1 MLTAHPS
8 CIPILLVNIIAQ
20 SGHSFGKFKSFSSL
34 SRTDNFANLDM
45 FGSSFGNAL
54 TPTDHTLEVVFSI
67 VVITCGLLLFTMLI
81 GNIQVGLL
89 LLLLLGHCCLLSNF
103 LCTQIAKSWLLQ
115 LLSVHLYLHPHEVW
129 VARAVVIQ

>member
-67 VVITCGLLLFTMLI
+67 LVITCGLLLFTMLI

-89 LLLLLGHCCLLSNF
+89 LLGHCCHLSNF

-115 LLSVHLYLHPHEVW
+115 LLSVHLCFAPHEVW